1 MTDRVADLTWRH
13 PKGVLIGLAV
23 FVVIA
28 AIMGR
33 GVEEHLKA
41 AGFTDP
47 SSESEMATELLREE
61 LGYDANPGI
70 VVLVRE
76 EGGKP
81 LDMTSPAVRKEI
93 HRLAAE
99 LRSVEFVGRAVDP
112 LRPLERAEDKIR
124 RAQRREIAAARRDYN
139 RQVDAFVAQ
148 YAAFGIPAPTVA
160 AFRPP
165 PKRKLDKQ
173 VERELDKVA
182 KDLPKKSPLIADD
195 GRSVVIAG
203 HLETKDV
210 EDDGGTAAEAAKETV
225 VSDRLMVGI
234 GGFAPSFNEVNDQTR
249 DDLTKAEL
257 IAFPLLAIM
266 LLVVFRG
273 VVAAFIPLLIGV
285 IAILGTLFALR
296 IMAGLVDTSL
306 FALNIATA
314 LSLGLAVDY
323 ALLMVSRYREELEIA
338 GATQEAHRRTVAT
351 AGRTVLFSGLTVA
364 VAMAALV
371 VFPQRFLYSVAVAGA
386 VVAVLASIVTV
397 LAVPAL
403 LSLLGERINSL
414 SIRSGPA
421 VSDSS
426 DGWYRLAWAVMRRPV
441 LVAVATTAFLLACA
455 APLLS
460 TVLTGPSAE
469 AVPESQPSYIVNEYV
484 EKHYDRSVGEGIT
497 VAVSGKAT
505 APDLAEL
512 RDRIKR
518 IDGVESGSEFDRSSA
533 TVAYATF
540 APESKAL
547 SEDTQAAVK
556 EIRRQGARG
565 PSELLVSGNTARFID
580 QKASLIE
587 HTPLVIAIV
596 CATTLFLLFMLTG
609 SIILPIKTLIMN
621 TLTLAASLGILV
633 LAFQEGWL
641 DGLLDYTGP
650 MAIEVTSLVFVFAV
664 TFGLATD
671 YAVLVMARI
680 KEQHD
685 LGASNEEAVAVGIGR
700 TGRVITAAAIM
711 ISVVF
716 LAFSV
721 SQIFFMKQI
730 AVAQAAGVLIDAT
743 IVRALLVP
751 ALMRI
756 LGEANWWAPAPLKRF
771 QARYGFREG

>member
-1 MTDRVADLTWRH
+1 MTDRVADLTWRR
-13 PKGVLIGLAV
+13 PKAVLAALGV

-28 AIMGR
+28 AVLGR

-47 SSESEMATELLREE
+47 ASESERATELLRDE
-61 LGYDANPGI
+61 LGYDANPGLI
-70 VVLVRE
+70 VLVRDKDD
-76 EGGKP
+76 GR
-81 LDMTSPAVRKEI
+81 LDITKPAVRDEV
-93 HRLAAE
+93 HRLAKKLGE
-99 LRSVEFVGRAVDP
+99 VDFVGRSVDP
-112 LRPLERAEDKIR
+112 LRPLERADDKIR
-124 RAQRREIAAARRDYN
+124 QAQRREIAAARRAYKAEAAAV
-139 RQVDAFVAQ
+139 RAQ
-148 YAAFGIPAPTVA
+148 YAAFGLPAPGIVP
-160 AFRPP
+160 FRPP
-165 PKRKLDKQ
+165 PKRELENAR
-173 VERELDKVA
+173 ERELEKVA
-182 KDLPKKSPLIADD
+182 KELYRESPLIADD
-195 GRSVVIAG
+195 RRSVVLPG
-203 HLETKDV
+203 HLETQDA
-210 EDDGGTAAEAAKETV
+210 EDDGGAAAEDAKDKLSSE
-225 VSDRLMVGI
+225 RFEVGI

-273 VVAAFIPLLIGV
+273 VIAASIPLLIGV
-285 IAILGTLFALR
+285 VSILGTLFALR

-323 ALLMVSRYREELEIA
+323 ALLMVSRYREELERE
-338 GATQEAHRRTVAT
+338 GPTWEAHRRTVAT

-364 VAMAALV
+364 VAMAALI

-386 VVAVLASIVTV
+386 TVAVLASVVTV
-397 LAVPAL
+397 VAVPAVL
-403 LSLLGERINSL
+403 ALLGERINAL

-421 VSDSS
+421 VSDAS
-426 DGWYRLAWAVMRRPV
+426 DGWYRLSWAVMRRPV
-441 LVAVATTAFLLACA
+441 VVALATTAFLLAAA
-455 APLLS
+455 APLLG

-469 AVPESQPSYIVNEYV
+469 AVPPSQPSYVVNEYV
-484 EKHYDRSVGEGIT
+484 ESHYDRSLGEGIT
-497 VAVSGKAT
+497 VAVTGNASAG
-505 APDLAEL
+505 EL
-512 RDRIKR
+512 SALRKRVRR
-518 IDGVESGSEFDRSSA
+518 IDGIEGGTEFDRSSKE
-533 TVAYATF
+533 VAYATF
-540 APESKAL
+540 APVEKAL
-547 SEDTQAAVK
+547 GSRTQNAVR
-556 EIRRQGARG
+556 EIREREAGAA
-565 PSELLVSGNTARFID
+565 EVLVSGNTARFID
-580 QKASLIE
+580 QKESLAD
-587 HTPLVIAIV
+587 HTPLVVAIV

-641 DGLLDYTGP
+641 DGILDYTGP

-685 LGASNEEAVAVGIGR
+685 LGAPNEEAVAVGIGR

-756 LGEANWWAPAPLKRF
+756 LGEANWWAPGPLRRF
-771 QARYGFREG
+771 QERFGFRES